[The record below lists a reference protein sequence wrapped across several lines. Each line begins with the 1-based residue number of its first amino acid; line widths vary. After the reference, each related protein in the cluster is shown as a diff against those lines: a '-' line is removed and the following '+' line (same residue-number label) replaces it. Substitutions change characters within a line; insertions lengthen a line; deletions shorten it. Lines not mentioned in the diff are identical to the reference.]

1 MIVIY
6 TPIPRLLLNGI
17 PFIGSSSEEAAIVL
31 ISGLA
36 ADEHVDG
43 GSVWN
48 VVNMLSSG
56 SKVLGMSQWRVPCSS
71 FLLPFCPAVRCHVNI
86 ISHFLGKKLKVRNN
100 LHYLNAFPWEEFVYL
115 RNERALWWGML
126 ICSWQLFSE
135 QDRNQIGFRQWE
147 IESLLCQQEAEASN
161 FTSAKQR
168 WTKNIIYL
176 LFKNKT

>member
-56 SKVLGMSQWRVPCSS
+56 SKVLGMSQ
-71 FLLPFCPAVRCHVNI
+71 
-86 ISHFLGKKLKVRNN
+86 
-100 LHYLNAFPWEEFVYL
+100 
-115 RNERALWWGML
+115 
-126 ICSWQLFSE
+126 
-135 QDRNQIGFRQWE
+135 
-147 IESLLCQQEAEASN
+147 
-161 FTSAKQR
+161 
-168 WTKNIIYL
+168 
-176 LFKNKT
+176 